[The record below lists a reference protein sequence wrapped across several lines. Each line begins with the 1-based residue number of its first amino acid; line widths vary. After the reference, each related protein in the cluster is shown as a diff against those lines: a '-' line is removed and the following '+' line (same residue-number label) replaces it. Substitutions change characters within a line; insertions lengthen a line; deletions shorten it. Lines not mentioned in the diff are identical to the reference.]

1 MTDLHKYIEDVDEV
15 YNLIMN
21 LMDDEE
27 REFEI
32 KARIRQSNDMKVAVD
47 KLGAEVKRLRGQYLE
62 LRDALVGD
70 SPNWTHDEL
79 YGRALE
85 LSGGIV

>member
-1 MTDLHKYIEDVDEV
+1 MTDLPKYIEDVDEV
-15 YNLIMN
+15 YNLIMYMLN
-21 LMDDEE
+21 DEE

-32 KARIRQSNDMKVAVD
+32 KGRIRQSNDMKVAID
-47 KLGAEVKRLRGQYLE
+47 KLDAEVKRLRGQYLE

-85 LSGGIV
+85 LSGGTV

>member
-47 KLGAEVKRLRGQYLE
+47 KLDAEVKRLRGQYLE

>member
-1 MTDLHKYIEDVDEV
+1 MNDLSKYIEDVDEV

-32 KARIRQSNDMKVAVD
+32 KARIRQLNDMKVAVD
-47 KLGAEVKRLRGQYLE
+47 KLDAEVKRL
-62 LRDALVGD
+62 
-70 SPNWTHDEL
+70 H
-79 YGRALE
+79 LE
-85 LSGGIV
+85 LSGGTV